1 MGFYCTF
8 CKINWKKMLPVFK
21 LEFCVCFHVELCG
34 VFRMPLLS
42 AGYPLDSVDRR
53 AITSNVPKWC
63 LPGNS
68 STSFAYIC

>member
-1 MGFYCTF
+1 
-8 CKINWKKMLPVFK
+8 MLPVFK

-68 STSFAYIC
+68 STSFAYNC